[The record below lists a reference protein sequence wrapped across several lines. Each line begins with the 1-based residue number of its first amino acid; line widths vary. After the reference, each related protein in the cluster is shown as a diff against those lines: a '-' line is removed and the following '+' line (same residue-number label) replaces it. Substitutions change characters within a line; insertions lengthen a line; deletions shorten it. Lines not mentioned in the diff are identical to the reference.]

1 LPGGELCRKIQL
13 ECGVLPRNVGVV
25 PEVVAKCECACLLVT
40 AECHDV
46 DVMCIRP
53 RARSVEEW
61 AESIVFVGNMNEP
74 ESVKGKSELLHR
86 LERANGDLNID
97 DGLGGH
103 ARNGSGAMMLDS
115 SRYRP

>member
-1 LPGGELCRKIQL
+1 
-13 ECGVLPRNVGVV
+13 
-25 PEVVAKCECACLLVT
+25 
-40 AECHDV
+40 
-46 DVMCIRP
+46 MRP
-53 RARSVEEW
+53 RAGSVEEW
-61 AESIVFVGNMNEP
+61 AESIVLVWDMDVPEP
-74 ESVKGKSELLHR
+74 LKGKSELLHR